1 MQMRGIIQ
9 CNSEQIFCFKQGI
22 CQYERSL
29 GANDQ
34 FIQSK
39 IDMVKLLRVY
49 GGCLGVERRRR
60 TWQAAISPGQVSSN
74 R

>member
-9 CNSEQIFCFKQGI
+9 YNPNMFFAAGEEHVNMSAHKGDVEPV
-22 CQYERSL
+22 
-29 GANDQ
+29 
-34 FIQSK
+34 QST